1 MGPAA
6 QVETTEPRKGGG
18 LNDLLKVGG
27 AAPVITDGM
36 SIATKDH
43 AFKNGP
49 KVGEDDG
56 EEFRRRVVEL
66 VGQGKLYVFVL
77 GGGFISYL

>member
-1 MGPAA
+1 M
-6 QVETTEPRKGGG
+6 ETTEPHKGGG

-66 VGQGKLYVFVL
+66 VGQGKLYL
-77 GGGFISYL
+77 